1 MSDQKHY
8 LFLQHSESVVANMA
22 ATVFSGLIQTTPLH
36 VSNEDELIARAVSVA
51 IKIAEQ
57 VDKQVESDE
66 EWVRSRKASI
76 V

>member
-8 LFLQHSESVVANMA
+8 FFLKHSESVVANMA
-22 ATVFSGLIQTTPLH
+22 ATVFSGLIQTMPLH
-36 VSNEDELIARAVSVA
+36 ASNEDELIARAVSVA

-66 EWVRSRKASI
+66 EWVKDRKASI
-76 V
+76 L